1 MASPGGICWVLQKA
15 QSWPWSGFSCPMPT
29 SSSELFTLRGVLL
42 MFLHSTLCTGPL
54 PLRWGD
60 SDIFSKFPIFIN
72 SFLHSI
78 KPFLKGILHLA
89 DNPPLGSSRLHF
101 AKSEKRPTVLG
112 DQAAS
117 SASAQ
122 KTALFGIESSF
133 QRQSFNISNSWVWK
147 SRAMPSGLWN
157 SWWW

>member
-1 MASPGGICWVLQKA
+1 MLSFAESSKLAVVWFFVPNAHQFLRIVYAS
-15 QSWPWSGFSCPMPT
+15 WSPSHVFA
-29 SSSELFTLRGVLL
+29 FDTLYWAIAIEVRR
-42 MFLHSTLCTGPL
+42 
-54 PLRWGD
+54 RWN
-60 SDIFSKFPIFIN
+60 FSKFQLFIK

-78 KPFLKGILHLA
+78 KNFLKGILHLA

-122 KTALFGIESSF
+122 KTALFGIESIF
-133 QRQSFNISNSWVWK
+133 QRQSVNISWVWK